1 MVQTIA
7 KMPRSMRESDD
18 EVDVKVG
25 RKTRGLAG
33 SAVVESPLRRSSRI
47 KPATKHYE
55 SSPESP
61 LSDASNVSNTQLTR
75 ATRRRAGTMD
85 NSAAAE
91 KNRTL
96 RSRRNSVA
104 SDVSEPAD
112 MDALA
117 TPTKKTRGVA
127 ARDILNKPNNR
138 TGKRFARAGSEAKS
152 PPPTSRVTRRTR
164 ASSMEPEGNAEVID
178 TPPIKSKRRA
188 SVLPSEATV
197 EEEKEVMKI
206 AVITLDR
213 TLPNVKETS
222 ESGLENSFN
231 SVRSNK
237 SLCVSIEKLD
247 TSHVDVHEKSKEDNI
262 CETPAEATE
271 EVPEKGEL
279 LSKKTSL
286 SDDPST
292 PRKSVDRVQSNNE
305 EKKSEEKGE
314 TSKKNQESMDVDDND
329 SDTNAANL
337 FQDIPA
343 DEWKEKSADVD
354 KDSVH
359 SMSTERLENESEND
373 CDLILVDREAWLA
386 AENIKL
392 NKENEPFDY
401 DSDDT
406 VVLKSRRDSLK
417 ATGEGKTMLDVVSED
432 ESKMNVSKRKSLNTS
447 SKRRSTKQAET
458 GDREDVEEGP
468 EDIGLG
474 AEDAEGTEEAKD
486 TGSTRK
492 RKSILKE
499 TNEQSTPK
507 CNVSLPKSVGEKSLS
522 ESQQATEMRET
533 SDKSFTNSPLNK
545 SKLSDDTSKKR
556 RSLNKSVEEMDD
568 KAEISS
574 ETEFEKK
581 RKSLN
586 KSKSKESDV
595 TETESCNENIIIRSK
610 KNKSSNSSS
619 KKRVKTRHLDA
630 NLIEESDNECKE
642 PEVTE
647 KKSSYTK
654 KKVHRN
660 YGVVDL
666 ESDSDASRDNID
678 SQDSEDESVGLPK
691 FLFGGES
698 NSDSDN
704 ENESNKSIDSDIRR
718 EYNLDGEEIT
728 EFADDDVPGDEC
740 RASETESS
748 DPDDDGADLLDFVVD
763 DDEDNEDEEAEEEN
777 EEDEDEE
784 EQKEIKIV
792 ENEEDLNNEE
802 DANEDDE
809 EEEVVVD
816 EEVVDEDEDEE
827 MEVIE
832 EDDSIEEKEQS
843 EDDQESVEKVHKSLD
858 TSKKGMNKLRKSA
871 DSRLTPMTDNN
882 KGKKRRLKTDMS
894 LTEKDEKECNL
905 STVSLSTSLKRKKSK
920 QKRVSN
926 ECTDDAKQLLNDSSI
941 ILNKKTEKLFKSME
955 CSTPKTSSSKREK
968 FNISQHTPDV
978 ALEAS
983 CKNLSREIREGKEDT
998 CPDKGDVQAKAQ
1010 KIEKSSKKLRKL
1022 KGKENLMHRSLPSEL
1037 IELAEK
1043 ANVSRVTSSKVAEL
1057 NKTTPTPYS
1066 ESPTVTHL
1074 RKERLHDSAPELK
1087 LSSKSRRKSI
1097 NSSTKNESSNSLKE
1111 IEAETAATEEQAE
1124 ESTTEVNDSLKTKV
1138 LKVADNILESDRQK
1152 KRKKRKQVAVEQVSV
1167 QFFQVNFD
1175 EDMDSRITKKK
1186 QQRDDSAAIVVE
1198 NEEEEETSVDKK
1210 KKKKKKKKVVSR
1222 EVDEPVVK
1230 ETSENLIETDL
1241 ENNNESMHNDEKKKK
1256 KKGKKIKDGI
1266 ESQVP
1271 TKKKAKN
1278 EKKIAVQCEEVSV
1291 TKVSKK
1297 RQKWSEDV
1305 ATESEQVSI
1314 EKVPKKKQ
1322 KLSKDAALEQEEA
1335 SPMKLRKKKQKL
1347 LSNDNNSLVEKSS
1360 PKKLSKKKDKLSS
1373 ENVSKDKAKFAI
1385 TATKSQQSGDVA
1397 SDSDEGPEVVAF
1409 SKARDEALGM
1419 IKRTADGIK
1428 ANKEI
1433 KKKKQREHLERMQA
1447 EKETKFQKLESK
1459 SQMKKSKVVEVQKTS
1474 VKRRSDDVLENLSD
1488 IPSKP
1493 LKKRKLC
1500 QFDDERLQIE
1510 DDILSLPSSS
1520 GSTTQFDVV
1529 NLQKL
1534 KKKKKAAVVSFRQ
1547 KMLARNSRHPVSAYL
1562 MYLEKQKASGKD
1574 KFCNKP

>member
-1 MVQTIA
+1 
-7 KMPRSMRESDD
+7 MPRSMRESDD

-33 SAVVESPLRRSSRI
+33 SVAVESPLRRSSRI
-47 KPATKHYE
+47 KPTTKHYE
-55 SSPESP
+55 SSPESS
-61 LSDASNVSNTQLTR
+61 LSDASNVSNTQITR
-75 ATRRRAGTMD
+75 ATRRRVGTMD
-85 NSAAAE
+85 NSAATE

-104 SDVSEPAD
+104 SDVSEPTD
-112 MDALA
+112 TDVLA
-117 TPTKKTRGVA
+117 TPTKKTKGIAV
-127 ARDILNKPNNR
+127 RDILNKPNNR
-138 TGKRFARAGSEAKS
+138 ASKRSTRAGSEAKS
-152 PPPTSRVTRRTR
+152 SPPISRVTRRMR
-164 ASSMEPEGNAEVID
+164 ASSMEPEGNMEVTE

-197 EEEKEVMKI
+197 AEEKEVMKI
-206 AVITLDR
+206 AVIALDR
-213 TLPNVKETS
+213 TLPNVKEIN
-222 ESGLENSFN
+222 ESGLEKSLK
-231 SVRSNK
+231 SVRSKK
-237 SLCVSIEKLD
+237 STSDEDLDEKR
-247 TSHVDVHEKSKEDNI
+247 KEDNI
-262 CETPAEATE
+262 RETPAETTE
-271 EVPEKGEL
+271 EVPEKGE

-292 PRKSVDRVQSNNE
+292 SRKSVDKVQSNNK
-305 EKKSEEKGE
+305 EKKSEGKGE
-314 TSKKNQESMDVDDND
+314 TPKKNLESMEVDDND
-329 SDTNAANL
+329 SDTNTANL

-343 DEWKEKSADVD
+343 DEWKEKGADVD

-359 SMSTERLENESEND
+359 SMSTERLENESENE

-392 NKENEPFDY
+392 KKENEPFDY

-417 ATGEGKTMLDVVSED
+417 ATGEGKMTLDVILED
-432 ESKMNVSKRKSLNTS
+432 ECKMNVSKRKSLNTS

-458 GDREDVEEGP
+458 GDREDVEEDPG
-468 EDIGLG
+468 DIGLG
-474 AEDAEGTEEAKD
+474 AEDTEGIEEAKD
-486 TGSTRK
+486 TECTRK
-492 RKSILKE
+492 RKSISKQ
-499 TNEQSTPK
+499 TDEQSTPK
-507 CNVSLPKSVGEKSLS
+507 CNVSLQKSVGEKSLS
-522 ESQQATEMRET
+522 ESQQATETKET
-533 SDKSFTNSPLNK
+533 SDKSFTNSPLSK
-545 SKLSDDTSKKR
+545 SKLSDNTPKKR
-556 RSLNKSVEEMDD
+556 KSLNKSVQEMDD

-574 ETEFEKK
+574 ECEFEKK

-586 KSKSKESDV
+586 KSKLKESDIA
-595 TETESCNENIIIRSK
+595 ETESSNENIIIRGK
-610 KNKSSNSSS
+610 KNKSSNNSP
-619 KKRVKTRHLDA
+619 KKRVKTRQLDP

-642 PEVTE
+642 SEVNE
-647 KKSSYTK
+647 KKSSSTK
-654 KKVHRN
+654 KTLHRN
-660 YGVVDL
+660 YSTAVNL

-678 SQDSEDESVGLPK
+678 SQDSEDESVKWPK
-691 FLFGGES
+691 FLYGGES

-718 EYNLDGEEIT
+718 EYNLDGEEVT

-748 DPDDDGADLLDFVVD
+748 DPDDDGSDLLDFVVD
-763 DDEDNEDEEAEEEN
+763 DDEDDEAEEEK
-777 EEDEDEE
+777 EEDEDGDQEE
-784 EQKEIKIV
+784 TKTV

-816 EEVVDEDEDEE
+816 EEEEVVIDEEVADEDEE
-827 MEVIE
+827 MKVTEEV
-832 EDDSIEEKEQS
+832 DSIEEKEQS
-843 EDDQESVEKVHKSLD
+843 EDEQESVEKVNKSLD

-871 DSRLTPMTDNN
+871 DSSLTPMTENN
-882 KGKKRRLKTDMS
+882 KGKKRRLKTDTS

-905 STVSLSTSLKRKKSK
+905 STISLSTSLKGKKSK
-920 QKRVSN
+920 QKRVFN
-926 ECTDDAKQLLNDSSI
+926 EFTDDAKQLLNDSPT
-941 ILNKKTEKLFKSME
+941 ILNTKTEKLFKSME
-955 CSTPKTSSSKREK
+955 CSTPKTSSSKLEK
-968 FNISQHTPDV
+968 FSINQHTPDV
-978 ALEAS
+978 TLEAS

-998 CPDKGDVQAKAQ
+998 SPDKEEAQDKAQ
-1010 KIEKSSKKLRKL
+1010 KIEKNAKKLRKL
-1022 KGKENLMHRSLPSEL
+1022 KDKENPMHRSLPSEL
-1037 IELAEK
+1037 IELVEK
-1043 ANVSRVTSSKVAEL
+1043 TNVSSVTSSKVTEL
-1057 NKTTPTPYS
+1057 NKTTPIPNS
-1066 ESPTVTHL
+1066 ESPTVMHL
-1074 RKERLHDSAPELK
+1074 RKERLNDSAPELK

-1097 NSSTKNESSNSLKE
+1097 KNSTNKLSNSLKE
-1111 IEAETAATEEQAE
+1111 FKEENAAVEEQAE
-1124 ESTTEVNDSLKTKV
+1124 EPTTEVNDSLKKKL

-1152 KRKKRKQVAVEQVSV
+1152 KRKKRKQVAVEQNSV
-1167 QFFQVNFD
+1167 QFSEVNF
-1175 EDMDSRITKKK
+1175 EENINSRITKKK
-1186 QQRDDSAAIVVE
+1186 QQRDDSTGIVVK
-1198 NEEEEETSVDKK
+1198 NEQEKETSVDKK
-1210 KKKKKKKKVVSR
+1210 KKKKKKKKVVSM
-1222 EVDEPVVK
+1222 EVDAPVVN
-1230 ETSENLIETDL
+1230 ESPENLIETDL
-1241 ENNNESMHNDEKKKK
+1241 ENNNEPIHNDEKKKK

-1271 TKKKAKN
+1271 AKKKAKN
-1278 EKKIAVQCEEVSV
+1278 GKKIAVPYEEVSV
-1291 TKVSKK
+1291 IKASKK

-1305 ATESEQVSI
+1305 ASESEQVSI

-1335 SPMKLRKKKQKL
+1335 SDKKLRKKKQKL
-1347 LSNDNNSLVEKSS
+1347 LSHDTNSQVEKSS

-1373 ENVSKDKAKFAI
+1373 ENVMAAI
-1385 TATKSQQSGDVA
+1385 KSQQSGDVA

-1409 SKARDEALGM
+1409 SKARDEALGI

-1447 EKETKFQKLESK
+1447 EKEIKIQKLESK
-1459 SQMKKSKVVEVQKTS
+1459 SQMKKSKVVEMQKKS
-1474 VKRRSDDVLENLSD
+1474 VKRLPDDVLENLSD

-1500 QFDDERLQIE
+1500 QFDDEVLPSRSTFNFMDKETRDIHIE
-1510 DDILSLPSSS
+1510 DDILSLPSSA